1 MRPTE
6 GTSVIVTGGG
16 SGLGAA
22 TAEHMARRGAR
33 VTICSRRPEKV
44 KSVAE
49 SIGPNCAWVRADVD
63 DPDDRAR
70 IIDAAL
76 EHGGGIDV
84 LVNNAGNR
92 YAAPLAEIEEDQVA
106 AMYQTNVTSPIM
118 LSQLALPH
126 LAERKGAIIFI
137 GSVDVRRALPPAV
150 AYAPAKA
157 AVHRLTGVLRRRGSK
172 IKDSP
177 STACATHS
185 ARRSSRAASTP
196 RWCSRSSATRASCRP
211 WTPTRTCWRA

>member
-22 TAEHMARRGAR
+22 TAEHMARLGAR
-33 VTICSRRPEKV
+33 VTVCGRRPEKV

-92 YAAPLAEIEEDQVA
+92 YVAPLAEIEEDQVT

-126 LAERKGAIIFI
+126 LAERKGAIVFI
-137 GSVDVRRALPPAV
+137 GSVDVRRGVPPAGADPPAQGPLPPSA
-150 AYAPAKA
+150 
-157 AVHRLTGVLRRRGSK
+157 RLPRSAGRGARRRW
-172 IKDSP
+172 P
-177 STACATHS
+177 
-185 ARRSSRAASTP
+185 RRSSTSPTPGGPQAPSWTSTAASGSE
-196 RWCSRSSATRASCRP
+196 CSTFNKD
-211 WTPTRTCWRA
+211 